1 MSLRVI
7 VALFLFAAVVW
18 SIPYVVE
25 LPWLTNDPSPA
36 QQEAQQ
42 RREVLE
48 RARELAEHLAP
59 SPTPDGRCGECHW
72 EEDAQLDREYEIE
85 RKAYDKGYEDGREGD
100 RFRGDRH
107 DSYSYEDDCGYGYDG
122 YDYEQPC

>member
-1 MSLRVI
+1 MSTRLI
-7 VALFLFAAVVW
+7 VALFLFATVVW
-18 SIPYVVE
+18 AIPNVVE

-48 RARELAEHLAP
+48 RSRELAEHLAP

-85 RKAYDKGYEDGREGD
+85 REAYDEGYNDGRRNRYDGTYD
-100 RFRGDRH
+100 
-107 DSYSYEDDCGYGYDG
+107 YSYDDCGYGYDG

>member
-1 MSLRVI
+1 MNLRMI
-7 VALFLFAAVVW
+7 VALLVFAAVVW

-85 RKAYDKGYEDGREGD
+85 REAYDEGYNDGRRNRYDGTTYD
-100 RFRGDRH
+100 
-107 DSYSYEDDCGYGYDG
+107 YSYDDCGYGYDG